1 MTNVRKDLPMTF
13 IRKPLILGATSLFAL
28 TACGDPSQ
36 YPGTEGDRT
45 RQGAL
50 AGAAV
55 GAVLGGTR
63 ESGSD
68 RLRNAAVGA
77 AIGAA
82 AGGIVGNI
90 LDTQAA
96 ELRDD
101 FGNGQIDVINTG
113 NELIV
118 RMPEAILFATDSA
131 SLNPQLRS
139 YLFVLSESLNK
150 YPNSIVTVTGHTD
163 NTGAASYN
171 QDLSERRAQ
180 SVASVLVQG
189 GVSSRRLNVVGAG
202 ESQPIATNQT
212 AAGRSQNRRVDITIT
227 PTN

>member
-1 MTNVRKDLPMTF
+1 M
-13 IRKPLILGATSLFAL
+13 LGAVSLLAL
-28 TACGDPSQ
+28 SACTQPTTGQ
-36 YPGTEGDRT
+36 VGDRT

-82 AGGIVGNI
+82 AGSAIGYS
-90 LDTQAA
+90 LDRQKA
-96 ELRDD
+96 ELESD

-131 SLNPQLRS
+131 ALNSQLRS
-139 YLFVLSESLNK
+139 DLFVLSDSLNK
-150 YPNSIVTVTGHTD
+150 YPNSTVTITGHTD
-163 NTGAASYN
+163 NTGTAAYN
-171 QDLSERRAQ
+171 QDLSERRA
-180 SVASVLVQG
+180 SAVG
-189 GVSSRRLNVVGAG
+189 GVLRSGGVAGSRIRVVGAG
-202 ESQPIATNQT
+202 ESQPISTNQT
-212 AAGRSQNRRVDITIT
+212 AAGRAQNRRVDITIT
-227 PTN
+227 PTR